1 MPIRVVNTIPQSL
14 SGETNFDSEPS
25 IAVNPSNPQQIVIT
39 AFRPDTAVPVTT
51 GPYFFSTDGG
61 QTWALNSVIPGGTAS
76 LNTGDISVRFGGSS
90 GVLYAGILRADT
102 RLQLNILRK
111 ANFSGPGVMRILVN
125 RANED
130 QPWVEAVTEAGTDR
144 VFVSSNDVSQRPTG
158 RTASVDFSLDAATAP
173 APAGFTTT
181 ARLETRASAALPS
194 PPFPPGSSQ
203 DGPSVRTAIH
213 PSGVIYGVFFGWRTF
228 ASPNVSDVVVVRDD
242 NWATGGAPFQ
252 ALTDP
257 GDNLAGRRVVTGV
270 DIAALGT
277 TLGTQRIGSSLT
289 IAVDPGNAQRVYIAW
304 CDGRATTAL
313 PYTLRIRRS
322 DDGGQNWTGDLF
334 TATNATNP
342 GLAVNDQGTV
352 ALLFQQLVNVSGT
365 NRWQT
370 HLVASA
376 DQFATVR
383 TNIILANV
391 LDSSVGAF
399 NTQLPIGDYANL
411 IAVRRDFYGVFS
423 AHNVPAL
430 GNFPEGVTYLR
441 NANFATQQLLAVD
454 NVTPVAASVDP
465 FFVHYPQRVVHT
477 DLDNLDNLLFAAVSH
492 SW

>member
-1 MPIRVVNTIPQSL
+1 
-14 SGETNFDSEPS
+14 
-25 IAVNPSNPQQIVIT
+25 
-39 AFRPDTAVPVTT
+39 
-51 GPYFFSTDGG
+51 
-61 QTWALNSVIPGGTAS
+61 
-76 LNTGDISVRFGGSS
+76 
-90 GVLYAGILRADT
+90 
-102 RLQLNILRK
+102 
-111 ANFSGPGVMRILVN
+111 
-125 RANED
+125 
-130 QPWVEAVTEAGTDR
+130 
-144 VFVSSNDVSQRPTG
+144 
-158 RTASVDFSLDAATAP
+158 
-173 APAGFTTT
+173 
-181 ARLETRASAALPS
+181 
-194 PPFPPGSSQ
+194 
-203 DGPSVRTAIH
+203 
-213 PSGVIYGVFFGWRTF
+213 VFFGWRTF

-304 CDGRATTAL
+304 CDGGATTAS

-322 DDGGQNWTGDLF
+322 DDGGLNWTGDLF

-391 LDSSVGAF
+391 LDSSVGAS
-399 NTQLPIGDYANL
+399 NTRLPIGDYANL

-430 GNFPEGVTYLR
+430 ANFPEGVTYLR

-477 DLDNLDNLLFAAVSH
+477 DLDNRDNLLFAAVSH

>member
-1 MPIRVVNTIPQSL
+1 MPIRVVNIIPQSR
-14 SGETNFDSEPS
+14 SNETNFDSEPS

-39 AFRPDTAVPVTT
+39 AFTPDTAVPVTT

-61 QTWALNSVIPGGTAS
+61 QTWALNSVIPGGTA
-76 LNTGDISVRFGGSS
+76 TFGTRDISVRFGGSS
-90 GVLYAGILRADT
+90 GVLYAGILRGDT
-102 RLQLNILRK
+102 RRQLNILRK
-111 ANFSGPGVMRILVN
+111 ANFSGPGVMTILVN

-144 VFVSSNDVSQRPTG
+144 VFVSSNDLSLFPTG
-158 RTASVDFSLDAATAP
+158 PTASVDFSLDAATAP

-181 ARLETRASAALPS
+181 ARLETRASAT
-194 PPFPPGSSQ
+194 Q

-213 PSGVIYGVFFGWRTF
+213 RSGVIYGVFFGWRTLG
-228 ASPNVSDVVVVRDD
+228 SPTPNVSDVVVVRDD

-277 TLGTQRIGSSLT
+277 TLGTQRIGSSLA

-304 CDGRATTAL
+304 CDGRATTAS

-322 DDGGQNWTGDLF
+322 DDGGLNWTGDLF

-342 GLAVNDQGTV
+342 GLAVNNQGRV
-352 ALLFQQLVNVSGT
+352 ALLYQQLVNVSGT

-391 LDSSVGAF
+391 LDSSVGA
-399 NTQLPIGDYANL
+399 TITVIIGDYANL
-411 IAVRRDFYGVFS
+411 IAVGRDFYGVFS

-430 GNFPEGVTYLR
+430 ANFPEGVTYLR

-465 FFVHYPQRVVHT
+465 FFVHYPQRVVHSA
-477 DLDNLDNLLFAAVSH
+477 LDNRDNLLFAAVSH